1 MKKLGEIKMKKS
13 ILMSLSLCVLVALL
27 TGPAAAV
34 PVEDISFVDPV
45 EDTFFI
51 KFDGAGELVASD
63 SGGSGY
69 DGGAWYYYPNTDWWN
84 QWFYDD
90 PFDPDASKLI
100 DVWMT
105 ITPTMRGAW
114 ADIAINWSTAL
125 YPSNPDSPPP
135 PSLTPEDEE
144 AWIFR
149 ELIFFDE
156 KVYEPVNISLELPIV
171 IPDYNPEWVSIDI
184 RGANITVTSG
194 VIRHECIPEPAT
206 MALLG
211 FGSLVFL
218 RKRRA

>member
-1 MKKLGEIKMKKS
+1 MKKP
-13 ILMSLSLCVLVALL
+13 ILMSLSSCVLVVLL

-34 PVEDISFVDPV
+34 PVED
-45 EDTFFI
+45 TFFI
-51 KFDGAGELVASD
+51 EFDGTGELVASG

-69 DGGAWYYYPNTDWWN
+69 NGGAWYPYPNNWWN

-105 ITPTMRGAW
+105 ITPTSGRAW
-114 ADIAINWSTAL
+114 AEIAINWSTDL
-125 YPSNPDSPPP
+125 YPSNPDSPPLP
-135 PSLTPEDEE
+135 PLTPGDEA

-149 ELIFFDE
+149 ELIFSEAGFPDL
-156 KVYEPVNISLELPIV
+156 EPVTISLELPIV

-206 MALLG
+206 VALLG
-211 FGSLVFL
+211 LGALSLI
-218 RKRRA
+218 RRRRA

>member
-1 MKKLGEIKMKKS
+1 MKKS

-51 KFDGAGELVASD
+51 QFDGAGELVASG

-69 DGGAWYYYPNTDWWN
+69 NGGAWYYYPNTDWWN

-114 ADIAINWSTAL
+114 ADIAINWSTDL
-125 YPSNPDSPPP
+125 YPSNPDSPPLP
-135 PSLTPEDEE
+135 PLTPEDEA

-149 ELIFFDE
+149 ELIFDE
-156 KVYEPVNISLELPIV
+156 RVYGPVTISLELPIV

-194 VIRHECIPEPAT
+194 VIWHECIPEPAT
-206 MALLG
+206 VALLG
-211 FGSLVFL
+211 LGALSLI
-218 RKRRA
+218 RRRRA